1 MFCFFV
7 TLGIILLL
15 IIIIYKKKDEKF
27 ISLGNSD
34 IQGTYENLTHTG
46 NGISNGNW
54 ISNGNSNSNSNSNSY
69 TPWTISKNTKP
80 IVINIIKQILN
91 KINKKTKMSYYFID
105 FDQLKQD
112 IISQYYTRFTAD
124 FFVHE
129 MKNLITRHIIL
140 IFTLN
145 IKTNNVRVEYINL
158 SNAFKNN
165 NKSFKNLVNYPVPEL
180 IIQDT
185 TNRLSQNTYQVLY
198 SDDIQFTQFAQ
209 FKKIPSL

>member
-1 MFCFFV
+1 MLCFFI
-7 TLGIILLL
+7 TLGIVLLL

-46 NGISNGNW
+46 I
-54 ISNGNSNSNSNSNSY
+54 SNSNSNSY
-69 TPWTISKNTKP
+69 TPWTIGKNTKP

-112 IISQYYTRFTAD
+112 IISQYDIRFTAD